1 MVQLYYNELDTEL
14 EWWVYSVVIS
24 DYRLLL
30 SRLNTCCGI
39 VQARGAEGRGCR
51 HSIWPDFET
60 KYTGTQLEGCIWWPD
75 LDRAC
80 ARACEQMDRSEFLPP
95 PEGAPIPQKGLHHW

>member
-51 HSIWPDFET
+51 HSI
-60 KYTGTQLEGCIWWPD
+60 
-75 LDRAC
+75 
-80 ARACEQMDRSEFLPP
+80 
-95 PEGAPIPQKGLHHW
+95 